1 MKLYFVRH
9 GKAQTADGSIPDH
22 DRQLTTDGAARIQ
35 AEAKVMARLGV
46 KPDRLYSSP
55 RVRALQTAEI
65 IGKAVKTP
73 VEIREEVN
81 FDFDM
86 SAVNALTQGM
96 PNDAEIM
103 FVGHNPSMEDVLRQL
118 TGAEVMMK
126 VGSLA
131 RVDTSTP
138 DSVQHGYLIWL
149 IAPKVFDAL
158 AK

>member
-22 DRQLTTDGAARIQ
+22 DRQLTTDGAARMQ
-35 AEAKVMARLGV
+35 AEARVMARLGI
-46 KPDRLYSSP
+46 KPDRIYSSP

-86 SAVNALTQGM
+86 SAVKALTQGLA
-96 PNDAEIM
+96 NEAEIM
-103 FVGHNPSMEDVLRQL
+103 FVGHNPSMEVVLHQL
-118 TGAEVMMK
+118 TGADVMMK

-138 DSVQHGYLIWL
+138 NSAQHGYLIWL
-149 IAPKVFDAL
+149 IAPRVFDAL